1 MSEDG
6 VMPPVAPVTESAD
19 NSVPQSMTPG
29 TQMSRERQAR
39 GWSVADVANQLN
51 LAPRQIQA
59 IEDDNLAA
67 LPGTASARGFVR
79 AYAKLLKIDPVP
91 LLAMMPADAVAA
103 SHAMP
108 ARRAMAPAH
117 FSDTRLTSSNHH
129 RISSGWY
136 SVLLL
141 VVVGTGIGVAAQRF
155 GMLPPD
161 LESALAKASSVFAS
175 IRPQVAEQATEST
188 PTVTENVDVVP
199 EPERKPLV
207 SPVAVPAPAVTVP
220 SVAAPLAV
228 TPTAPLSTP
237 AAASTADANN
247 NQLVLNLRADSWIEV
262 RGTGKS
268 AVASKLYHAGTTE
281 TFTISEPVTLVVG
294 NASGVDATLRGQP
307 LPLQS
312 AAKNNVA
319 RISVK

>member
-6 VMPPVAPVTESAD
+6 VMPPVAPVTEAAG
-19 NSVPQSMTPG
+19 NSVPLSMTPG

-79 AYAKLLKIDPVP
+79 AYAKLLKIDPIP
-91 LLAMMPADAVAA
+91 LLALMPADAVAA

-117 FSDTRLTSSNHH
+117 FSDTRLTSSNNH
-129 RISSGWY
+129 RIASGWY

-161 LESALAKASSVFAS
+161 LESALAKASTMFAS
-175 IRPQVAEQATEST
+175 IRPHVAEPATESS
-188 PTVTENVDVVP
+188 PSVTENVDAVP
-199 EPERKPLV
+199 EPERKSPTI
-207 SPVAVPAPAVTVP
+207 PVAVPAP

-228 TPTAPLSTP
+228 AAPAPLVTP
-237 AAASTADANN
+237 AGASTAGANN

-262 RGTGKS
+262 RGAGKS